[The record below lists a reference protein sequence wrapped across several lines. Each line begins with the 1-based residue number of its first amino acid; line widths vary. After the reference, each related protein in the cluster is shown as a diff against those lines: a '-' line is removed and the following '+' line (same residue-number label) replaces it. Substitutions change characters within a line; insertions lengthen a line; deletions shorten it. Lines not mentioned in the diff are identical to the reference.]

1 MVTLSP
7 ISIQFL
13 VRFRHQVGLLG
24 GDATFNGAAPLTL
37 RSASDRRGFEG
48 AGEVGRHLPDDL
60 GVRPGA
66 LRHSI
71 AGAYRRGKS
80 SSAAGRNAA
89 CAAYPCRWAWS
100 RGSKGRDTWSCRICT
115 PHRMAASG
123 DHVRGWRPLSAHPW
137 RIIAWFAGVYA
148 KARGDVLG
156 AMQVFGEIV
165 VLLVLTSSL

>member
-100 RGSKGRDTWSCRICT
+100 RGSKGRDTFGHAGFALLIGWLPLAIMFGVGGLLALT
-115 PHRMAASG
+115 
-123 DHVRGWRPLSAHPW
+123 RGES
-137 RIIAWFAGVYA
+137 
-148 KARGDVLG
+148 
-156 AMQVFGEIV
+156 
-165 VLLVLTSSL
+165 